1 MIKVMWGGRWDELL
15 RKDTSG
21 KLIQLMNETVDGD
34 YQTFKS
40 KDGAYVREHFFGKYQ
55 HRSPG

>member
-1 MIKVMWGGRWDELL
+1 MWGDRWDELL

-21 KLIQLMNETVDGD
+21 KLVQLMNETLDGD

-40 KDGAYVREHFFGKYQ
+40 RDGAYVREHFLIVTQKLQ
-55 HRSPG
+55 H